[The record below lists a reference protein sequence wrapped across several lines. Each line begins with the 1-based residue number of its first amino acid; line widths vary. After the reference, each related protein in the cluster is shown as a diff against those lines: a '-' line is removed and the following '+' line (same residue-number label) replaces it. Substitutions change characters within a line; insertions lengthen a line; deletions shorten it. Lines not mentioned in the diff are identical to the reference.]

1 MVHHI
6 LVGSYTDT
14 IVTLSFDAE
23 KGTLEQIGA
32 TKAGDRPSWLASYPG
47 DDTLI
52 YAALEGEDGQVAAF
66 RYDRDKAQGT
76 VIAQKST
83 GGQAPCALWVTK
95 DEIFASNVRA
105 PLSLTCQSPM
115 ASSVSPWRPCGPSYH
130 ARVTLL
136 HRLSARSHP
145 LQGRRTERGAAGAV
159 PRALRR
165 KDP

>member
-1 MVHHI
+1 MGRRIRSSSAARRAPHPDHSLLPPTMVHHI

-14 IVTLSFDAE
+14 IVTLAFDAE

-52 YAALEGEDGQVAAF
+52 CAALEGEDGQVAAF

-130 ARVTLL
+130 ARVTVL
-136 HRLSARSHP
+136 HRLSA
-145 LQGRRTERGAAGAV
+145 
-159 PRALRR
+159 
-165 KDP
+165 